1 MLRLAQLATERGPV
15 NKQDLAAKVASSTG
29 ATQAEAQRTLDAT
42 LDAIVSEV
50 AGGGE
55 VNLAGFGKF
64 TVAHRKAREGRNPAT
79 GATIQIAASKAPK
92 FSALGAF
99 KKAVKGAM

>member
-1 MLRLAQLATERGPV
+1 M
-15 NKQDLAAKVASSTG
+15 NKQDLAQKVAEQTG
-29 ATQAEAQRTLDAT
+29 TTQAEAGRAVDAA

-50 AGGGE
+50 AAGGE

-64 TVAHRKAREGRNPAT
+64 TVAHRKARTGRSPAT

-99 KKAVKGAM
+99 KKAVKEG